1 MSSEKANLNNL
12 AINAL
17 NDMINEVQP
26 IVDAHIAGMDPAVV
40 TYLLKNYSNYL
51 KIDLQR
57 DMDRARAEHLTNSPF
72 DDILSSGV

>member
-1 MSSEKANLNNL
+1 MSSEKANLNNQ

-26 IVDAHIAGMDPAVV
+26 IVDAHIAKMEPAVV

-57 DMDRARAEHLTNSPF
+57 DLDRARAENLTTSPF
-72 DDILSSGV
+72 DDLFNN